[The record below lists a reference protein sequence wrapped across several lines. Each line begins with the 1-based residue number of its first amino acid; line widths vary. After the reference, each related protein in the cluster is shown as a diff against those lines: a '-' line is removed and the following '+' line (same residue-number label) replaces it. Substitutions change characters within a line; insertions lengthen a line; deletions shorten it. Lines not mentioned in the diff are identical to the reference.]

1 MMGAL
6 ALAGGIAKP
15 AQAYP
20 LDFPTP
26 RSHPLPPTLSRYSPP
41 HTEHYFEHIKP
52 SHLGYL
58 LWSDFPITVYIE
70 TAPEMTEAIA
80 KQKQMQVWGR
90 SVRAA
95 LQDWSLYL
103 PLVETSQVA
112 TADIAVYQREPPLGS
127 ERDPHTG
134 LVRLGRARN
143 AQTRYSFYLTPESP
157 PRLKHRMAIEI
168 KPGLGEQSI
177 LATARHELGHALGLW
192 GHSPYRDD
200 SLYFSSIHFSPPI
213 SPRDLNTLI
222 LLYQQPTQIGWPLPR

>member
-6 ALAGGIAKP
+6 AWAGGMAKP
-15 AQAYP
+15 ARTYP
-20 LDFPTP
+20 LALPP
-26 RSHPLPPTLSRYSPP
+26 PQSHPLPPSLRQYSPHP
-41 HTEHYFEHIKP
+41 TEHYFEHIKP

-70 TAPEMTEAIA
+70 TVPEMIKASA
-80 KQKQMQVWGR
+80 KQRQMGVWVR

-103 PLVETSQVA
+103 PLVETSQVT
-112 TADIAVYQREPPLGS
+112 TADIAIYYREPPLGS
-127 ERDPHTG
+127 EREPSTG

-143 AQTRYSFYLTPESP
+143 AQTRYTFYLTPESP

-192 GHSPYRDD
+192 GHSPYSED

-222 LLYQQPTQIGWPLPR
+222 LLYQQPTQIGWPLPH